1 MKKFIRV
8 LIKEPGKAAEMR
20 MIENTLESLQKI
32 VGGYIE
38 TVTMFVDLVVICNE
52 EGRIKEMPFN
62 CELFGVDF
70 VGTIILAGVD
80 GEEFGDAPMDE
91 ETWREYFP
99 RLFDEDAQR

>member
-20 MIENTLESLQKI
+20 TIENTLESLQKI

-52 EGRIKEMPFN
+52 EGWINGMPFN
-62 CELFGVDF
+62 CDLLGDPFF
-70 VGTIILAGVD
+70 GTIIFAGVD
-80 GEEFGDAPMDE
+80 GEEFDDSPEDE
-91 ETWREYFP
+91 EGWRRLLP
-99 RLFDEDAQR
+99 RLFDEEAR